1 MLGVTRYGGWTLRI
15 IQFDI
20 NTATCLRPQNVPKLS
35 ELATFHSKSQY
46 LGGLYFKYTGILCFE
61 TFKYQLVDSSQ
72 FQC

>member
-46 LGGLYFKYTGILCFE
+46 LGGSYFK
-61 TFKYQLVDSSQ
+61 
-72 FQC
+72 